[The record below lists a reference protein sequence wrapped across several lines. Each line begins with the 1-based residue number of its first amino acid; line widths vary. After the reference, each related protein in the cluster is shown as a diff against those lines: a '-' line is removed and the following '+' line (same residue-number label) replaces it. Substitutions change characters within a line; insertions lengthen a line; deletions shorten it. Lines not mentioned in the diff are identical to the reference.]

1 MSNPLHLQMGRV
13 RPREVDSFAPG
24 TQLAGVLA
32 GARPLSL
39 PLLRLAAPLSEPGT
53 PGVQRHHR
61 ERK

>member
-1 MSNPLHLQMGRV
+1 MGRV